1 MAILNMYK
9 VFPEKKYLEMAISI
23 GDSLIEKQEKNG
35 GWKGKTSANELAGFS
50 HGASGISYALYR
62 LWHLTKEKNIVYRLK
77 GVFYLRIPYMMLK
90 KETGKIKDVLKIS
103 SSVITRNL

>member
-50 HGASGISYALYR
+50 RMEPLGFPMHFTDYGI
-62 LWHLTKEKNIVYRLK
+62 
-77 GVFYLRIPYMMLK
+77 
-90 KETGKIKDVLKIS
+90 
-103 SSVITRNL
+103 

>member
-1 MAILNMYK
+1 MAFNK
-9 VFPEKKYLEMAISI
+9 RK
-23 GDSLIEKQEKNG
+23 
-35 GWKGKTSANELAGFS
+35 
-50 HGASGISYALYR
+50 
-62 LWHLTKEKNIVYRLK
+62 KNIVYRLK